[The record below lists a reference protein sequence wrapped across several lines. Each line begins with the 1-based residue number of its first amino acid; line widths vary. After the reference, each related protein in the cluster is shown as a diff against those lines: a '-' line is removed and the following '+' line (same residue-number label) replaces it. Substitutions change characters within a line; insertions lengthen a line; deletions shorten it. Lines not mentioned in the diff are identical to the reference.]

1 MRVLIIHN
9 VLWAHYKSLV
19 FEELFKISQKD
30 ENFKLLVV
38 QIAVTERSRVSM
50 GSLDRSTIAYPYELI
65 QDGILEEVPL
75 KKRITGMLS
84 AIQRFKPDVVNI
96 TGYYDLA
103 FWVVLFYCKLNGIKT
118 ILSNESTAGDH
129 QRKGFKEKL
138 KAFFVRQFD
147 GFFNFGTL
155 SAKYMTELGA
165 RPHQLLVNKNCV
177 DNQSIRSIYKNAY
190 LNREQSQ
197 INQNLHRHNF
207 IFVGRLIPF
216 KNLPVLMEAFQEAL
230 AQTKAR
236 NWGLIL
242 LGDGEQKVELE
253 KIVSEN
259 GFKQISFLP
268 SVGWKEVPTY
278 LALADV
284 LVLPSYSEPWGL
296 VVNEAMACGMPVI
309 VSERCGCAPDLVQ
322 NQRNG
327 IIINPYSGKEL
338 ANALAS
344 FMDGSYS
351 IHDMGRV
358 SEKIIEEYT
367 PQIVAK
373 EMYEGFKLSSQA
385 KGK

>member
-197 INQNLHRHNF
+197 INQNLHQHNF

-259 GFKQISFLP
+259 GFKQITFLP

-373 EMYEGFKLSSQA
+373 EMYEGFKRSSQA

>member
-30 ENFKLLVV
+30 KNFKLLVV

-138 KAFFVRQFD
+138 KSFFVRQFD

-197 INQNLHRHNF
+197 INQNLHQHNF

-344 FMDGSYS
+344 FMDGSYN
-351 IHDMGRV
+351 IQDMGRV

-373 EMYEGFKLSSQA
+373 EMYEGFKRSCQA

>member
-1 MRVLIIHN
+1 MSVLIIHN

-84 AIQRFKPDVVNI
+84 AIKRFKPDVVNI

-129 QRKGFKEKL
+129 QRKGFKERL

-197 INQNLHRHNF
+197 INQNLHQHNF

-373 EMYEGFKLSSQA
+373 EMYEGFKRSQA